1 MSTKLTPMMEQY
13 LRIKEDHPDALLFFR
28 MGDFY
33 ELFFQD
39 AEVAARELQIALTS
53 RNPNDDHRVPMCGVP
68 YHALE
73 EYLRQLLE
81 KRYKIA
87 ICDQIEDPRQA
98 KGLVKRAVTR
108 VLTPGTVVEDNTLQ
122 AKTSNYLCALSTSSS
137 RNEGGLA
144 WIDFSTGQ
152 WSGLVS
158 KNEQELWQWMD
169 KINPSEILCPEG
181 IPVPGPFVHL
191 RERITWL
198 PFSAYF
204 DLSRATDNIC
214 SVQSVNSLETLDL
227 EDKPSLTQA
236 CGALLIYLR
245 QTQKQELSHIK
256 SFSPLN
262 LSKHLVLDEVTERN
276 LEIFQRLDGG
286 KGPGTLWQVMDFTR
300 TPMGGRLLQTRLRQ
314 PWRELKPIQAN
325 QEAVAFFFDQDSLR
339 KEIQTAL
346 ETVYDLERLS
356 TRIALNRCSP
366 KDFMALRASLEH
378 LPGLKEKLSHAAA
391 QEQNG
396 PRLIRETL
404 KGWDS
409 LDDVHAMLKTSLVD
423 NPPTIVTEGGL
434 FRPGFNTEL
443 DELLDLTEHGES
455 KLKELLHS
463 EQAGHDLPKLKLGFN
478 RVFGYYFELSKA
490 HKGPVPEHFHRRQ
503 TLVNSERY
511 VTDELKDLEDK
522 LFSASERRK
531 NLEYDLFQGLRSE
544 VQGQQDR
551 IASMAEILARIDV
564 WQGLAQ
570 AAGTREWSRPDVHT
584 GLDIKIEQGRHPAV
598 EASLGRADYIPNDL
612 FLTPQGNIL
621 LITGPNMAGKSTVL
635 RQAAI
640 ICILAQIGSFV
651 PAKSSSIGIA
661 DRIFTRVGASDNLA
675 QGRSTFMVEM
685 TETARILRQAGK
697 RSLIILDEIGRG
709 TSTYDGMALAWAV
722 VENLAHKG
730 EQGVRTLFATHFHE
744 LTELESTMQGVRNF
758 NIAVKE
764 WKGDV
769 IFLRRMVPG
778 PADRSYGIEVAKL
791 AGVPRP
797 VIQRARE
804 LLSDLERKSERL
816 HRHQTGRPTSQSLL
830 PGLFQSKQTSP
841 PQGKNDGHP
850 HPLVQRLRDL
860 NLEKMTPLQ
869 ALNLLQE
876 WKNTW
881 SDR

>member
-1 MSTKLTPMMEQY
+1 
-13 LRIKEDHPDALLFFR
+13 
-28 MGDFY
+28 
-33 ELFFQD
+33 
-39 AEVAARELQIALTS
+39 
-53 RNPNDDHRVPMCGVP
+53 
-68 YHALE
+68 
-73 EYLRQLLE
+73 
-81 KRYKIA
+81 
-87 ICDQIEDPRQA
+87 
-98 KGLVKRAVTR
+98 
-108 VLTPGTVVEDNTLQ
+108 
-122 AKTSNYLCALSTSSS
+122 
-137 RNEGGLA
+137 
-144 WIDFSTGQ
+144 
-152 WSGLVS
+152 
-158 KNEQELWQWMD
+158 
-169 KINPSEILCPEG
+169 
-181 IPVPGPFVHL
+181 
-191 RERITWL
+191 
-198 PFSAYF
+198 
-204 DLSRATDNIC
+204 
-214 SVQSVNSLETLDL
+214 
-227 EDKPSLTQA
+227 
-236 CGALLIYLR
+236 
-245 QTQKQELSHIK
+245 
-256 SFSPLN
+256 
-262 LSKHLVLDEVTERN
+262 
-276 LEIFQRLDGG
+276 
-286 KGPGTLWQVMDFTR
+286 
-300 TPMGGRLLQTRLRQ
+300 
-314 PWRELKPIQAN
+314 
-325 QEAVAFFFDQDSLR
+325 VAFFFALDSLR
-339 KEIQTAL
+339 RETQAAL

-366 KDFMALRASLEH
+366 KDFMALRSSLEH
-378 LPGLKEKLSHAAA
+378 LPGLKEKLSQAAA
-391 QEQNG
+391 QEQDG
-396 PRLIRETL
+396 PGLIRETL
-404 KGWDS
+404 KGWDD
-409 LDDVHAMLKTSLVD
+409 LDDVHTLLKTSLVD

-434 FRPGFNTEL
+434 FRSGYNREL

-455 KLKELLHS
+455 KLKELLHT
-463 EQAGHDLPKLKLGFN
+463 EQTRHDLPKLKLGFN

-544 VQGQQDR
+544 VHAQQDR
-551 IASMAEILARIDV
+551 ITAMAEILGRVDV

-570 AAGTREWSRPDVHT
+570 AGRTREWSRPEVHT

-612 FLTPQGNIL
+612 SLTPQGNIL

-651 PAKSSSIGIA
+651 PAKSSSIGLA

-744 LTELESTMQGVRNF
+744 LTELESTLPGVRNF

-778 PADRSYGIEVAKL
+778 PADRSYGIEVARL

-804 LLSDLERKSERL
+804 LLSDLERKSGQL
-816 HRHQTGRPTSQSLL
+816 HRRPAERQTSQSLL
-830 PGLFQSKQTSP
+830 PGLFQPAQKSAP
-841 PQGKNDGHP
+841 PGKNDGQP

-860 NLEKMTPLQ
+860 NLEEMTPLQ

-881 SDR
+881 SER

>member
-13 LRIKEDHPDALLFFR
+13 LRIKEDYPDALLFFR

-33 ELFFQD
+33 ELFFHD
-39 AEVAARELQIALTS
+39 AELAARELQIALTS
-53 RNPNDDHRVPMCGVP
+53 RNPNDDNKVPMCGVP

-87 ICDQIEDPRQA
+87 ICDQVEDPRQA
-98 KGLVKRAVTR
+98 RGLVKRAVTR
-108 VLTPGTVVEDNTLQ
+108 VLTPGTVVEDNSLQ
-122 AKTSNYLCALSTSSS
+122 AKTSNYLCALSPSSA
-137 RNEGGLA
+137 RHEGGLA
-144 WIDFSTGQ
+144 WIDFSTGH
-152 WSGLVS
+152 WSGLAS
-158 KNEQELWQWMD
+158 KSDQELWQWMD
-169 KINPSEILCPEG
+169 KLNPSEVLCPEG
-181 IPVPGPFVHL
+181 LTIPGPFVHL
-191 RERITWL
+191 KERITWL

-204 DLSRATDNIC
+204 DLSRATENLC
-214 SVQSVNSLETLDL
+214 SVQSVPGLETLDL
-227 EDKPSLTQA
+227 EDKPGLTQA
-236 CGALLIYLR
+236 CGSLLIYLR
-245 QTQKQELSHIK
+245 QTQKQDLSHLK

-262 LSKHLVLDEVTERN
+262 LSKHLILDEVTERN

-286 KGPGTLWQVMDFTR
+286 KGPGTLWHVLDFTR
-300 TPMGGRLLQTRLRQ
+300 TPMGGRLLQTRLRH
-314 PWRELKPIQAN
+314 PWREIKAIQAN
-325 QEAVAFFFDQDSLR
+325 QDAVAFFSDRDTLR
-339 KEIQTAL
+339 REVQTAL

-366 KDFMALRASLEH
+366 KDFMALRTSLEG
-378 LPGLKEKLSHAAA
+378 LPDMEDRLREAVSDQESPRQIEK
-391 QEQNG
+391 
-396 PRLIRETL
+396 
-404 KGWDS
+404 
-409 LDDVHAMLKTSLVD
+409 VLKTWDNLEDLQALLTRSLVD
-423 NPPTIVTEGGL
+423 NPPTIITEGGL
-434 FRPGFNTEL
+434 FRSGYNDEL
-443 DELLDLTEHGES
+443 DELLELTEHGEG
-455 KLKELLHS
+455 KLKELLS
-463 EQAGHDLPKLKLGFN
+463 TEQSNHDLPKLKLGFN

-490 HKGPVPEHFHRRQ
+490 HKGPVPDHFHRRQ

-531 NLEYDLFQGLRSE
+531 NLEYELFQTLRNEVHGLQE
-544 VQGQQDR
+544 R
-551 IASMAEILARIDV
+551 IIGMADILGRLDV

-570 AAGTREWSRPDVHT
+570 AARTREWSRPEVHT
-584 GLDIKIEQGRHPAV
+584 GLDIRIEQGRHPAV

-612 FLTPQGNIL
+612 CLTSQGNIL

-651 PAKSSSIGIA
+651 PAKSCSLGLA

-730 EQGVRTLFATHFHE
+730 DQGVRTLFATHFHE
-744 LTELESTMQGVRNF
+744 LTELEASIPGIRNF

-778 PADRSYGIEVAKL
+778 PADRSYGIEVARL

-804 LLSDLERKSERL
+804 LLADLERKSERL
-816 HRHQTGRPTSQSLL
+816 HKKPSSRGPAQSLL
-830 PGLFQSKQTSP
+830 PGLFQTREAEPAPSEQASR
-841 PQGKNDGHP
+841 P
-850 HPLVQRLRDL
+850 HPLVQSLAG
-860 NLEKMTPLQ
+860 LELERMTPLE

-881 SDR
+881 SGQ